1 MKRAL
6 VIGCPGS
13 GKSTFA
19 RRLREITGLP
29 LYYLDRLYWNAD
41 RTVVSQDEFDRRLH
55 AALRQDEWIID
66 GNYARTLEARL
77 ARCDTVFFL
86 DYPAE
91 VCLIGI
97 ADRRGI
103 PREDMPW
110 VETAEDL
117 ALTAFVRDFHDAV
130 RPQIVQRLERAGGV
144 KIHQFRSRTDAETY
158 LKG

>member
-19 RRLREITGLP
+19 RRLRDRTCLP
-29 LYYLDRLYWNAD
+29 LYYLDRLYWNPD
-41 RTVVSQDEFDRRLH
+41 RTAVSKDEFDRRLREV
-55 AALRQDEWIID
+55 LRQEQWIID
-66 GNYARTLEARL
+66 GNYVRTLEARL

-86 DYPAE
+86 DYPAA
-91 VCLIGI
+91 VCLTGI

-110 VETAEDL
+110 VETAEDP
-117 ALTAFVRDFHDAV
+117 AFTAFVSDFHDAV
-130 RPQIVQRLERAGGV
+130 RPKIVQCLEHAGGV
-144 KIHQFRSRTDAETY
+144 KIYRFYSRADAETY

>member
-1 MKRAL
+1 MKRVL

-29 LYYLDRLYWNAD
+29 IVYLDRLYWNAD
-41 RTVVSQDEFDRRLH
+41 KTAVSRDEFDRRLR
-55 AALRQDEWIID
+55 AALMRDKWIID

-77 ARCDTVFFL
+77 DRCDTVFFL

-91 VCLIGI
+91 ICLTGI
-97 ADRRGI
+97 AERRGF

-110 VETAEDL
+110 VETAEDP
-117 ALTAFVRDFHDAV
+117 AFTAFVRDFQDEV
-130 RPQIVQRLERAGGV
+130 RPQIIRCLERAEGV
-144 KIHQFRSRTDAETY
+144 EIHRFTSREDAENY
-158 LKG
+158 FSC

>member
-1 MKRAL
+1 MKRVL

-29 LYYLDRLYWNAD
+29 IVYLDRLYWNAD
-41 RTVVSQDEFDRRLH
+41 KTAVSRDEFDRRLR
-55 AALRQDEWIID
+55 AALMRNKWIID

-77 ARCDTVFFL
+77 DRCDTVFFL

-91 VCLIGI
+91 ICLTGI
-97 ADRRGI
+97 AERRGI

-110 VETAEDL
+110 VEITEDP
-117 ALTAFVRDFHDAV
+117 AFTAFVRDFQDEV
-130 RPQIVQRLERAGGV
+130 RPQIIRCLERAGGV
-144 KIHQFRSRTDAETY
+144 EKHRFTSREDAENFFSS
-158 LKG
+158 